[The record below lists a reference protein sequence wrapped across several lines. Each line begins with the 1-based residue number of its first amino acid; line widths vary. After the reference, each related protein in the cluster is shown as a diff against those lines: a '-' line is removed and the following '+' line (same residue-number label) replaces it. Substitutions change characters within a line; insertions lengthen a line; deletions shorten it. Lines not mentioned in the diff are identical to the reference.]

1 MNTNTSVNNI
11 NNNINNNNNNNINN
25 IINNKKLVY
34 QIISKG
40 NERII
45 INEEGIVDV
54 KPNDIFR
61 IYHTNN
67 KYVCILNNRFIQEF
81 DELRTIKYYNSNY
94 YALSTILS
102 LSLQNSDEHSRIN
115 FDHIQK
121 LYLNMMNTTLP
132 NMQLCICHTETTY
145 DPFLDNIIESNN
157 INYIF
162 IKNPFHFNLGY
173 CRNLCR
179 YVCNSNKIMHTDIDI
194 PLTAEQIIV
203 MMKKSQIYDIVKPYH
218 RRLIFTTK
226 EEKEAYLLDKTIPE
240 RDTQYLGT
248 ITGGIVLFDKK
259 VLIETGGYEEFNCYG
274 LEDRCLDVVV
284 LNRKYTLYK
293 IANKLLHLYHDKPS
307 VITLQNNYNQMLL
320 YVKKYYNCLFY
331 DKQYK
336 HHVHEHCKHKKDMTE
351 IISFNKRYNADLTL
365 FNHPVI
371 KSLVLKNRW

>member
-1 MNTNTSVNNI
+1 MNS
-11 NNNINNNNNNNINN
+11 
-25 IINNKKLVY
+25 INNKKLVY
-34 QIISKG
+34 QIIAKG
-40 NERII
+40 NERIV
-45 INEEGIVDV
+45 INSNKNIDIQS
-54 KPNDIFR
+54 NDIFR
-61 IYHTNN
+61 IYFTNDT
-67 KYVCILNNRFIQEF
+67 YVCILNNLFIQEF

-102 LSLQNSDEHSRIN
+102 LSLKNSDEHSRIN
-115 FDHIQK
+115 FDHIRK
-121 LYLNMMNTTLP
+121 MYLNMINTTLP
-132 NMQLCICHTETTY
+132 NMQLCICHTETTD

-240 RDTQYLGT
+240 RDDPWLGT

-293 IANKLLHLYHDKPS
+293 IANKLLHLYHDKTTA
-307 VITLQNNYNQMLL
+307 ITLQNNYDQMFL
-320 YVKKYYNCLFY
+320 YVKKHYNCMFY
-331 DKQYK
+331 DKPYK
-336 HHVHEHCKHKKDMTE
+336 HCMHEHCNHKKDMTE

-371 KSLVLKNRW
+371 KSIVLKNRW

>member
-1 MNTNTSVNNI
+1 MNNNTSVNS
-11 NNNINNNNNNNINN
+11 
-25 IINNKKLVY
+25 INNKKLVY

-54 KPNDIFR
+54 KHNDIFR
-61 IYHTNN
+61 IYYENN

-121 LYLNMMNTTLP
+121 LYLNMMNTSLP

-145 DPFLDNIIESNN
+145 DPFLDDIIESNN

-162 IKNPFHFNLGY
+162 IKNPFHFNVGY
-173 CRNLCR
+173 CRNLWR
-179 YVCNSNKIMHTDIDI
+179 YVCNSHKIMYTDIDI

-218 RRLIFTTK
+218 MRLIFTTK

-240 RDTQYLGT
+240 RDTHFLGT

-293 IANKLLHLYHDKPS
+293 IANKLLHLYHDKRRK
-307 VITLQNNYNQMLL
+307 TLHNNYKKMSL
-320 YVKKYYNCLFY
+320 YVKKYYNCLI
-331 DKQYK
+331 YK
-336 HHVHEHCKHKKDMTE
+336 KEYKYHLHEHCKHKKDMTGN
-351 IISFNKRYNADLTL
+351 ISFNKRYNADLTL
-365 FNHPVI
+365 FKYPVLS
-371 KSLVLKNRW
+371 SLVLKNRW